1 MRDNLQDMIQ
11 YTHGLGIIDLVKVT
25 GTAQETQISAIADD
39 KSVVVNGVTKAPVA
53 DFVGTFGMPN
63 LTKLKTILGFD
74 VYKEDKGA
82 SITMTRQ
89 QKDGENIPTSI
100 HFATP
105 AGDFVNDY
113 RLMSKAIIDEKVRNV
128 TFKGANWD
136 VEFEPTV
143 AGIMRLKMQAQA
155 NAEELNFTAK
165 TENGDLKMF
174 FGDPST
180 HSGNFVFQPGVS
192 GNLTRNWM
200 WPVKVFL
207 SIMDLPGDK
216 TVRISDQGAAEIT
229 VDSGFTVYQY
239 LLPAQA
245 K

>member
-1 MRDNLQDMIQ
+1 MKDNLQDLIQ
-11 YTHGLGIIDLVKVT
+11 YTHGLGIIDLVKIV
-25 GTAQETQISAIADD
+25 GTAQETQISAIAED
-39 KSVVVNGVTKAPVA
+39 KSVVINGTTKTPVA
-53 DFVGTFGMPN
+53 DFIGTFGMPN

-74 VYKEDKGA
+74 VYKENA
-82 SITMTRQ
+82 SISMTKQ
-89 QKDGENIPTSI
+89 QKDGEDVPVAI
-100 HFATP
+100 HFATN
-105 AGDFVNDY
+105 AGDFINDY
-113 RLMSKAIIDEKVRNV
+113 RLMSKAIIEEKVRNV
-128 TFKGANWD
+128 TFKGASWD
-136 VEFEPTV
+136 VEFEPSI

-165 TENGDLKMF
+165 TENGDLKVF

-192 GNLTRNWM
+192 GTLTRSWM

-229 VDSGFTVYQY
+229 VDSGYSVYQY